1 MLLMEYEYFQ
11 GLGPYVSWW
20 NVCLACMHSSVPR
33 TKYTKYGISCLP
45 SESSEDRGMRKRS
58 YRLVW
63 DTWESVSK
71 ISTVRIQSF
80 AYCLY
85 IELQSVF
92 YHISH
97 GCTGSILGFCFHRF
111 IGIFCNM
118 TMWSRTH
125 CPLLLFL
132 PIMKILRLQYQRE
145 LVRSDLI
152 PRIYKGKILRFSLW
166 STMLAVSF
174 HSNYQT
180 RWILFCSSG

>member
-1 MLLMEYEYFQ
+1 MLLMEYECFQ

-33 TKYTKYGISCLP
+33 TIYTKYGISCLP
-45 SESSEDRGMRKRS
+45 SESSEDRGTRKRS
-58 YRLVW
+58 SRLVW

-97 GCTGSILGFCFHRF
+97 GCTGSILGFVFFFIDSLGFSATWPCGRGLIVLCF
-111 IGIFCNM
+111 
-118 TMWSRTH
+118 S
-125 CPLLLFL
+125 
-132 PIMKILRLQYQRE
+132 
-145 LVRSDLI
+145 
-152 PRIYKGKILRFSLW
+152 
-166 STMLAVSF
+166 SF
-174 HSNYQT
+174 P
-180 RWILFCSSG
+180 